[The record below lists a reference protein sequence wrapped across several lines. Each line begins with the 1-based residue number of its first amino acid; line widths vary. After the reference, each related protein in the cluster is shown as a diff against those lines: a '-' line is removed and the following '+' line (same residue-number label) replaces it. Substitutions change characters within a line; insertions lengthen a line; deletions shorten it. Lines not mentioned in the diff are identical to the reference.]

1 MRRRYPHPQPGRPS
15 IAGSGESGLYASR
28 PQKTRS
34 DTANRKATRLSDFL
48 QPLID
53 VSEQVRLCLSV
64 QTEARLIQKDDDI
77 LAAAL
82 SHLRKKHQ
90 KGEKPDETAAPV
102 VEFHGNLM
110 QRIVNPSMKDSAL
123 VERRRIS
130 GLRRIQTEKHAK
142 TTVLRP
148 ILEHLASNFV
158 GGGLQPG
165 LKRLKLLDGTN
176 LFQADTHEVQES
188 KKYGF
193 ARREMA

>member
-1 MRRRYPHPQPGRPS
+1 MVRVNHERRVRGVDDF
-15 IAGSGESGLYASR
+15 IV
-28 PQKTRS
+28 
-34 DTANRKATRLSDFL
+34 FL

-158 GGGLQPG
+158 GGGLQPC

-188 KKYGF
+188 KNYGF
-193 ARREMA
+193 ARRAMACVVDLTL